1 MLTGKTCNAL
11 GNLVRILM
19 GNPMG
24 ALKESHQTQVGHK
37 AVEILDAAGQ
47 QGVVLQAP
55 ENQGGHA
62 HNQGFGIVNAFARGR
77 RKCRR

>member
-1 MLTGKTCNAL
+1 MLTGRTCNAL

-24 ALKESHQTQVGHK
+24 ALKESHQPQVGHK

-47 QGVVLQAP
+47 PGSQA
-55 ENQGGHA
+55 
-62 HNQGFGIVNAFARGR
+62 RS
-77 RKCRR
+77 CRPQKTRAGTRTIRASGS